1 MAESIQ
7 HKLDRVRKP
16 RVQITY
22 DVHIGDATEK
32 KELPFIV
39 GVLGDF
45 TGDPTVEL
53 EPMENRKFIQID
65 RVNFNDVMARLGPGL
80 NLRVE
85 NTLQNDGTELS
96 VQLKFKSMDD
106 FTPAAVANQVEPL
119 KKLLEARDRLV
130 DLRNN
135 ADRKKGLEAALE
147 DVLKD
152 ADKRNALASEMGGAK
167 GAETK
172 KEGDS

>member
-1 MAESIQ
+1 MPESIQ

-85 NTLQNDGTELS
+85 NTLQNDGTELA

-119 KKLLEARDRLV
+119 RKLLEARDRLV

-147 DVLKD
+147 DILKD
-152 ADKRNALASEMGGAK
+152 ADKRNALASEMGGA
-167 GAETK
+167 EK
-172 KEGDS
+172 KEGDA

>member
-1 MAESIQ
+1 MARSTQ
-7 HKLDRVRKP
+7 HELDMVRKP
-16 RVQITY
+16 RVHITY
-22 DVHIGDATEK
+22 DVETRGATER

-45 TGDPTVEL
+45 TGDPTVQL

-85 NTLQNDGTELS
+85 NTLQGDGTELA
-96 VQLKFKSMDD
+96 VQLKFKSIED

-119 KKLLEARDRLV
+119 KKLLDARDRLIE
-130 DLRNN
+130 LRAN
-135 ADRKKGLEAALE
+135 ADRKKGLESALE
-147 DVLKD
+147 DILKD
-152 ADKRNALASEMGGAK
+152 GAKRNALASELGVAK
-167 GAETK
+167 GSETK
-172 KEGDS
+172 KEGDQ